1 MVFFE
6 NVNESFM
13 NCIVRKVIIRAAA
26 SASSA
31 SPAVLV
37 MLPLV
42 PCPHGPPA
50 VVAQAPA
57 PL

>member
-13 NCIVRKVIIRAAA
+13 DCIVRKVIIHAT

-50 VVAQAPA
+50 VAAQAPA